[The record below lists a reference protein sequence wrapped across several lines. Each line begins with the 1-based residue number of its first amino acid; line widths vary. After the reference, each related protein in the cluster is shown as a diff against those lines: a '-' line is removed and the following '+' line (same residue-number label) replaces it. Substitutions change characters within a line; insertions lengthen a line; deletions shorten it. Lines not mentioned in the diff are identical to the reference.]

1 MAVVVLKVR
10 ALIFQR
16 IERLIF
22 NLPPRPAS
30 THEPIDITLA
40 HPQVRYPTEVLDL
53 VLATLPILDDI
64 DPYVRSRGI
73 ERYVVHKAK
82 PMHHPRGAVMPVVI
96 RHAPSLFGHLHLLE
110 QRGMIAF
117 FNPEDIVTT
126 VIMEGLDMGS
136 IGTQAIFGDDEFE
149 MRVILPQLGNET
161 FGRMRSQSFLAVP
174 SCLIIGSGISGITS
188 RLSGWISAAPS
199 LW

>member
-1 MAVVVLKVR
+1 MDQKTQRSRAFPPTLCHEVARIILTAPLSYDAV
-10 ALIFQR
+10 ALHRGQYEKLLR
-16 IERLIF
+16 YGKPATSS
-22 NLPPRPAS
+22 LPPRPAS

-40 HPQVRYPTEVLDL
+40 HPQVRYPTEVLNL
-53 VLATLPILDDI
+53 VLADLPILDDI

-117 FNPEDIVTT
+117 F
-126 VIMEGLDMGS
+126 
-136 IGTQAIFGDDEFE
+136 
-149 MRVILPQLGNET
+149 
-161 FGRMRSQSFLAVP
+161 
-174 SCLIIGSGISGITS
+174 
-188 RLSGWISAAPS
+188 
-199 LW
+199 